1 MSTEISTVFF
11 YMLIPMAAVVGGG
24 ALSAVWEPA
33 SSTRSGIQHFAAGV
47 VLAAVAIELLPE
59 VTEGGHTFSVVV
71 GFVIGV
77 ALMVTVKQAGNRME
91 SAQFA
96 GAGMLALW
104 LTVGIDIF
112 VDGILVGVSF
122 LAGTEKGVLITI
134 ALTLEAFFLALAAA
148 TTLRNRGQSRVHV
161 FLAAI
166 ALAVLLGCGALL
178 GAGLFADASTGLLH
192 GVIAFAVSALL
203 YLVVEELLVEA
214 HEVEETPTTTV
225 LFFAGFLS
233 VMMMETVYDRLFVG

>member
-1 MSTEISTVFF
+1 MSAEIGTVFL
-11 YMLIPMAAVVGGG
+11 YMLIPMVAVVAGGSIS
-24 ALSAVWEPA
+24 ALWEPA
-33 SSTRSGIQHFAAGV
+33 SQTRSRIQHFAAGV

-59 VTEGGHTFSVVV
+59 VTAGGYTLNVMT

-77 ALMVTVKQAGNRME
+77 ALMVAVKLAGNRME
-91 SAQFA
+91 AAQFA
-96 GAGMLALW
+96 GAGILALS

-112 VDGILVGVSF
+112 IDGVLVGVSF
-122 LAGTEKGVLITI
+122 LTGTEEGVLITI

-148 TTLRNRGQSRVHV
+148 TTLRNRGQSRLQVL
-161 FLAAI
+161 LAAI

-178 GAGLFADASTGLLH
+178 GAGLFVDAPRGMLH
-192 GVIAFAVSALL
+192 GVIAFAIAALL

-214 HEVEETPTTTV
+214 HEVEETPMATI

-233 VMMMETVYDRLFVG
+233 VMMMETAYDWLFAG